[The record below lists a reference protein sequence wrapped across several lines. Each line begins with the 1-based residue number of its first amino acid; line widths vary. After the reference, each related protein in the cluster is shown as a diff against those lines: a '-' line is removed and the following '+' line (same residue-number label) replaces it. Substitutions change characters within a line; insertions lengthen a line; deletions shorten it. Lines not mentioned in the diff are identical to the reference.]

1 MEKQH
6 GIRGKNPSRKF
17 SNRREFGTLPHRE
30 IAFKVGIDR
39 TPWSRP
45 T

>member
-6 GIRGKNPSRKF
+6 DIRGKNPDGKF
-17 SNRREFGTLPHRE
+17 SNGREFETLPHRE
-30 IAFKVGIDR
+30 IAFKVGIDQ